1 MHSLNLYLLTRVTD
15 PELFSLYER
24 QLSAREN
31 ERRTGPREQE
41 SLRLLVSAL
50 LACQSREKPLSLRDL
65 DGFYFSYTIRHISKE
80 FDLLKLA
87 ADRSAILN
95 IELKS
100 EDIGRERIRAQLLQ
114 NRYYLGHI
122 SGRIR
127 SFSYVSATD
136 TLYELN
142 AHDYLVQAPMSA
154 LFDAVRDPAL
164 RTYIETGIDACFDT
178 AGYLISPVSTPERF
192 LRGEYFLTNQQEEF
206 RKKILADIRG
216 GKRPDYAAVCGSAGT
231 GKTLMLYDLAVE
243 LSKKK
248 LVLLIHCG
256 PLCEGHRMID
266 QRLKHVHIVT
276 PEWIRDSK
284 KVSSGDE
291 AEKYDVVMIDET
303 GRLALE
309 KMKALEEYIG
319 RIGAVCIFSF
329 DAERLKFAD
338 ADACGLYLDLVRR
351 ADRICELSGNI
362 RINKSLASFR
372 RYLFN
377 RNDAPADRS
386 FPDVELY
393 FAHGARELRR
403 LAAYCRGRGY
413 RIIDWRSYENEK
425 TESDG
430 QSGLPG
436 ECTGADERSGLS
448 EECAGTNERS
458 GLSEKDAESDNERAS
473 CLMPEDL
480 IGREYDRAAVIL
492 DSRFSYEGGHLRGGK
507 TEEESRKNLAYLYD
521 AVSRAREKLAVLVLD
536 NKELLDDLLRM
547 LAPQEDKKV

>member
-1 MHSLNLYLLTRVTD
+1 
-15 PELFSLYER
+15 
-24 QLSAREN
+24 
-31 ERRTGPREQE
+31 
-41 SLRLLVSAL
+41 
-50 LACQSREKPLSLRDL
+50 
-65 DGFYFSYTIRHISKE
+65 
-80 FDLLKLA
+80 
-87 ADRSAILN
+87 
-95 IELKS
+95 
-100 EDIGRERIRAQLLQ
+100 
-114 NRYYLGHI
+114 
-122 SGRIR
+122 
-127 SFSYVSATD
+127 
-136 TLYELN
+136 
-142 AHDYLVQAPMSA
+142 
-154 LFDAVRDPAL
+154 
-164 RTYIETGIDACFDT
+164 
-178 AGYLISPVSTPERF
+178 
-192 LRGEYFLTNQQEEF
+192 
-206 RKKILADIRG
+206 
-216 GKRPDYAAVCGSAGT
+216 
-231 GKTLMLYDLAVE
+231 MLYDLAVE

-284 KVSSGDE
+284 KVSSGGE

>member
-1 MHSLNLYLLTRVTD
+1 MEKKIRRGVAIYSYSGEYGRSMDLEDCFRDMQDMGATGIEILANSHIDSYPELSDEYLEKWNRLCSTYGIEPAEYGHWIDTRLFRDRDMNLEEARKKLINDFRIAHSLGFRIL
-15 PELFSLYER
+15 
-24 QLSAREN
+24 
-31 ERRTGPREQE
+31 RTKMGVIDE
-41 SLRLLVSAL
+41 
-50 LACQSREKPLSLRDL
+50 
-65 DGFYFSYTIRHISKE
+65 
-80 FDLLKLA
+80 KLA
-87 ADRSAILN
+87 PVEN
-95 IELKS
+95 W
-100 EDIGRERIRAQLLQ
+100 REI
-114 NRYYLGHI
+114 
-122 SGRIR
+122 IR
-127 SFSYVSATD
+127 S
-136 TLYELN
+136 
-142 AHDYLVQAPMSA
+142 
-154 LFDAVRDPAL
+154 
-164 RTYIETGIDACFDT
+164 
-178 AGYLISPVSTPERF
+178 
-192 LRGEYFLTNQQEEF
+192 
-206 RKKILADIRG
+206 
-216 GKRPDYAAVCGSAGT
+216 
-231 GKTLMLYDLAVE
+231 
-243 LSKKK
+243 
-248 LVLLIHCG
+248 VL
-256 PLCEGHRMID
+256 P
-266 QRLKHVHIVT
+266 
-276 PEWIRDSK
+276 
-284 KVSSGDE
+284 E